1 MAAIR
6 ISALSGA
13 LAILL
18 LPLVSCG
25 GCPATP
31 SVTSISPSSAPAG
44 GAGFV
49 LTVNAVVVWN
59 GSPLTTSFISGN
71 QVTAEVSS
79 TNIAGPDTAV
89 VYVYNTT
96 AGTQTVGTGSVT
108 ATNTNSCSAQG
119 SNAVSFTVSP

>member
-1 MAAIR
+1 
-6 ISALSGA
+6 
-13 LAILL
+13 
-18 LPLVSCG
+18 
-25 GCPATP
+25 
-31 SVTSISPSSAPAG
+31 
-44 GAGFV
+44 
-49 LTVNAVVVWN
+49 VVVWN